1 MQLPRTLEELVHLA
15 KERLYSEADI
25 ELLEKAFILA
35 QDYSKN
41 RFRFRNKKR
50 PFLDHL
56 LGTCAILMTCNLN
69 IETVTAGL
77 LHSVK
82 PVIKINELNPVV
94 GTIVSQYFDIT
105 IKPVKPI
112 VYNKLCNTEWAVQCI
127 QLANEMDMIIA
138 KELVFECNTDKTVI
152 HE

>member
-1 MQLPRTLEELVHLA
+1 MQLPRTLQDLVHVA
-15 KERLYSEADI
+15 KERLYSEEDI
-25 ELLEKAFILA
+25 ELLERAFVLA

-56 LGTCAILMTCNLN
+56 LGTCCILMTCNLN

-82 PVIKINELNPVV
+82 PIIQVNELNPVV
-94 GTIVSQYFDIT
+94 GAIVSQYFDTT

-112 VYNKLCNTEWAVQCI
+112 AYEKLSNAQWAVQCI

-138 KELVFECNTDKTVI
+138 KELVFECNTFSG
-152 HE
+152 